1 VTSRSMLT
9 KLTPGWG
16 ALGDVRPRTA
26 NPYIAAGA
34 AHRMDGTRV
43 PTTKFGWTQQNA
55 QAFAALYHREEP
67 R

>member
-1 VTSRSMLT
+1 VTSRTMLI

-16 ALGDVRPRTA
+16 ALGDVRLRTT

-34 AHRMDGTRV
+34 MHRIGGTRV
-43 PTTKFGWTQQNA
+43 PTTTFGWTQQNA
-55 QAFAALYHREEP
+55 LAFAALYHREEP